1 MIWDEKNSCP
11 LAIVPQQFL
20 RMSSLCYLYLDSWGG
35 GGEGKMATVAGGEHT
50 ILYILTYLILPD
62 PIWRD
67 QRKAFGRLNTLP
79 KVT

>member
-20 RMSSLCYLYLDSWGG
+20 RMSSLCYLYLDSGAG
-35 GGEGKMATVAGGEHT
+35 GKMATVAGGGEHT
-50 ILYILTYLILPD
+50 ILYILTYLILPN

-67 QRKAFGRLNTLP
+67 QRKGFGRLNTLP
-79 KVT
+79 KAT